1 MQVKANYFLQF
12 PVLIECFK
20 GDNEQ
25 ILGFE
30 PLINQRLLPPT
41 FPRYTKIKPRKEAIT
56 YFEEMVERFKT
67 VCKIQTVTSLHLAL
81 DFFTEFSRSSPCI
94 LSRSA
99 LQLLYLGSH
108 SAIYGS
114 NPIALKEILKE
125 SAKTFICPPALT
137 SKTLL
142 SNQQA
147 RLYVD
152 TFLSHCTRPFANFLQ
167 LCGHN
172 RARQRDK
179 LAHLLE
185 EFTAVQDEVGGTC
198 YLFSLFI

>member
-1 MQVKANYFLQF
+1 
-12 PVLIECFK
+12 
-20 GDNEQ
+20 
-25 ILGFE
+25 
-30 PLINQRLLPPT
+30 
-41 FPRYTKIKPRKEAIT
+41 
-56 YFEEMVERFKT
+56 MVERFKT
-67 VCKIQTVTSLHLAL
+67 VCKIQSVTSLHFAL
-81 DFFTEFSRSSPCI
+81 DFFIEFSKSSPCI

-99 LQLLYLGSH
+99 LQILYSGSH
-108 SAIYGS
+108 STIYGS
-114 NPIALKEILKE
+114 NPSALKEILKD
-125 SAKTFICPPALT
+125 SAKAFISPPALT
-137 SKTLL
+137 SKPLL

-185 EFTAVQDEVGGTC
+185 EFTTVQDEVSVVF
-198 YLFSLFI
+198 LFLYDSSKNFIYKYMCT

>member
-1 MQVKANYFLQF
+1 M
-12 PVLIECFK
+12 I
-20 GDNEQ
+20 
-25 ILGFE
+25 
-30 PLINQRLLPPT
+30 
-41 FPRYTKIKPRKEAIT
+41 
-56 YFEEMVERFKT
+56 ERFKT
-67 VCKIQTVTSLHLAL
+67 VCKIQSVTSLHLAL
-81 DFFTEFSRSSPCI
+81 DFFIEFSRSSPCI

-114 NPIALKEILKE
+114 NPVVLKDILKE
-125 SAKTFICPPALT
+125 SAKNFISPPALT

-185 EFTAVQDEVGGTC
+185 EFTAVQDEVC
-198 YLFSLFI
+198 SVVVF